1 MKQLKQKFNYSPN
14 YILRDD
20 GYLAN
25 IALLYYQEGLNQSEI
40 AKRLGLSRTTILNY
54 LKEGRE
60 RGIVDIRV
68 NGETLNSSK
77 IARDLAQKYK
87 LEGVYVAYVGR
98 KAKSDFSLRHTARVA
113 ALALHD
119 IIAPGDLLGIAWG
132 ETIKLIGEQLPNRT
146 IPNTEVCQ
154 VIGSMESD
162 RLLSA
167 EDCAIQIA
175 NKIGAQCHTLHAPA
189 ILSSPGLANGLR
201 DEPAIKKQLKRLK
214 NLNAILTSVGDLTET
229 THVLSSG
236 LIKRK
241 HLDEIITNGGVG
253 FLCGNFIK
261 SNGDDLPSPL
271 KDCMISITPGEIRKT
286 PKRIMV
292 ASGEQKLHAVKAAL
306 IGGHATH
313 VILDENLI
321 LELLKS

>member
-132 ETIKLIGEQLPNRT
+132 ETIKLIGEQLPNRA

-253 FLCGNFIK
+253 FLCGN
-261 SNGDDLPSPL
+261 S
-271 KDCMISITPGEIRKT
+271 
-286 PKRIMV
+286 
-292 ASGEQKLHAVKAAL
+292 
-306 IGGHATH
+306 
-313 VILDENLI
+313 
-321 LELLKS
+321 

>member
-1 MKQLKQKFNYSPN
+1 MKQLKQKFNNSPN

-40 AKRLGLSRTTILNY
+40 ATRLGLSRTTILNY
-54 LKEGRE
+54 LKEGRD

-68 NGETLNSSK
+68 NGETLNSST
-77 IARDLAQKYK
+77 IARDLVQKYN
-87 LEGVYVAYVGR
+87 LEGVYVAYVG
-98 KAKSDFSLRHTARVA
+98 KKSKSDFSLRHTARVA

-119 IIAPGDLLGIAWG
+119 IINPGDLLGVAWG
-132 ETIKLIGEQLPNRT
+132 ETIKLIGEQLPNRE
-146 IPNTEVCQ
+146 IPSTEVCQ

-189 ILSSPGLANGLR
+189 ILSSSSLAKALR
-201 DEPAIKKQLKRLK
+201 SEPAIKKQLKRLET
-214 NLNAILTSVGDLTET
+214 LNAILTSVGDLTES

-241 HLDEIITNGGVG
+241 HLDQIIASGGVG
-253 FLCGNFIK
+253 FLCGYFIK
-261 SNGDDLPSPL
+261 TNGDTLHYPL
-271 KDCMISITPGEIRKT
+271 QDCTISITPDEIRKT
-286 PKRIMV
+286 PKRILV
-292 ASGEQKLHAVKAAL
+292 ASGEKKLHAVKAAL
-306 IGGHATH
+306 MGGHATH
-313 VILDENLI
+313 VVLDENLI
-321 LELLKS
+321 LELLKK